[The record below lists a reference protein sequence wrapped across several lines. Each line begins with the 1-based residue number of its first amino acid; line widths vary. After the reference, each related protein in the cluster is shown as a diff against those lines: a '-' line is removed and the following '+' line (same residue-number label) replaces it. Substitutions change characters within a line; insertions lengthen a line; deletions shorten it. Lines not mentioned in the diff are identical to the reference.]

1 MDQECLAF
9 LRYTQSI
16 MFEAGTKYVY
26 LFDLLQEHANR
37 NTAAQAF
44 FNVLMLCNKGVVKVA
59 QEEPYGDVQI
69 KL

>member
-1 MDQECLAF
+1 
-9 LRYTQSI
+9 

-37 NTAAQAF
+37 NTASQAF
-44 FNVLMLCNKGVVKVA
+44 FNVLMLCNKGVAKVA

-69 KL
+69 ML